1 MLKLAGRGVL
11 LATLLAACLAVRAED
26 DVQTTFDRLAKMNFA
41 EQQAWL
47 ERLER
52 RAASAARLTLEPDEA
67 AAQQART
74 HAALHQN
81 MVSWKSL
88 GDVVKDTNAREKKA
102 IAVLAFQYDDRGGNH
117 DAWTAVH
124 RDWKKAGSRFDDQ
137 DRLVD
142 WLETA
147 MKGLAPKADQAEAKP
162 EVAKP
167 QAVKKETAKPQAVK
181 HVVAKPEVTDQEES
195 VAPNDQSPDNTV
207 EVNVGELDARIAGS
221 NLALRE
227 FEAGLDEKGEWNAA
241 RLEPLVERLR
251 ILTVRRND
259 LGLVRDLVPKENRDA
274 IAPLESPKSAISQ
287 LSVRVVEARENAGG
301 PKFSGDDAKRRAEM
315 SRLEKISRR
324 MAELSGK

>member
-1 MLKLAGRGVL
+1 MRMPIAEFL
-11 LATLLAACLAVRAED
+11 LSSLMFVATAVAQPAPQATP
-26 DVQTTFDRLAKMNFA
+26 VAFDRLAKMNFA

-47 ERLER
+47 ERLEQ
-52 RAASAARLTLEPDEA
+52 RAARATRLTLDSDEA

-81 MVSWKSL
+81 MVTWKSL
-88 GDVVKDTNAREKKA
+88 GDVVEETDAREKKA
-102 IAVLAFQYDDRGGNH
+102 IAALAFQYDDRGGNH
-117 DAWTAVH
+117 DAWAAVR
-124 RDWKKAGSRFDDQ
+124 RDWKNAGSRFDDQ
-137 DRLVD
+137 DRLID

-147 MKGLAPKADQAEAKP
+147 LKGLASKADKSEAKP

-167 QAVKKETAKPQAVK
+167 QSVKRETAKPQAVK
-181 HVVAKPEVTDQEES
+181 RVVAKPEVTDQEAIASSHQAQDDS
-195 VAPNDQSPDNTV
+195 VH
-207 EVNVGELDARIAGS
+207 VNVGELDARIAGS

-241 RLEPLVERLR
+241 RLEPLVERLK

-259 LGLVRDLVPKENRDA
+259 LHLIRELAPKENRDA

-287 LSVRVVEARENAGG
+287 LSVRVVEARESANG
-301 PKFSGDDAKRRAEM
+301 PKFSGGDAQRQAEL

-324 MAELSGK
+324 IAELAGK